1 MDMNPFTHKSLW
13 AIVVG
18 SALLANTGCK
28 KDDEDPVVPDPAPPS
43 NLVTIDQPINAST
56 TWTAGN
62 RYLIKGFV
70 EVELGATLTI
80 EPGTVIFG
88 DKATK
93 GTLIINRGAQLIA
106 EGTAA
111 SPIVFTS
118 HEPAGSRAP
127 GDWGGIILCGR
138 APINLPGGTGVVEGG
153 VEAVFGGTD
162 AADNSGTLRYVRI
175 EFPGIAFQENNEI
188 NGLTLAGVGSG
199 TTIDHIQVSYSGDD
213 SFEWFGGAVGC
224 KRMISF
230 GGLDDDFDMDNG
242 FSGKLQFGLALRD
255 VDQADQSGSNGLEH
269 DNDASGSTATPFT
282 TPIITNVS
290 ILGPLATST
299 GTPNGNYKR
308 SAHLRRNTHTNV
320 YNSVFAGFP
329 TGLLIDGT
337 AAEANATNN
346 DLVFRSSVIA
356 GMTSN
361 FAVASG
367 STWDIATWFAT
378 SGWNNTTYTNSSDLL
393 LAVPLDLT
401 NPDLLPNE
409 GSPLLS
415 GADFTWGPLADG
427 FFEQVPYRGAFGL
440 EDWTSGWAN
449 WDPQNTTY

>member
-1 MDMNPFTHKSLW
+1 MNPFTQKSLW
-13 AIVVG
+13 VLVIG
-18 SALLANTGCK
+18 GALLANTGCK
-28 KDDEDPVVPDPAPPS
+28 KDEDDAIVPDPTPAS
-43 NLVTIDQPINAST
+43 NLITIDQPISAST
-56 TWTAGN
+56 EWTADH

-70 EVELGATLTI
+70 EVEAGATLTI
-80 EPGTVIFG
+80 APGTVIFG
-88 DKATK
+88 DKTTK
-93 GTLIINRGAQLIA
+93 ETLIINRGATINA
-106 EGTAA
+106 AGTAA
-111 SPIVFTS
+111 DPIVFTS
-118 HEPAGSRAP
+118 AEPAGSRAP

-138 APINLPGGTGVVEGG
+138 APVNLPGGTGVVEGG

-162 AADNSGTLRYVRI
+162 AADNSGRLSFVRI
-175 EFPGIAFQENNEI
+175 EFPGIAFQPNNEI

-213 SFEWFGGAVGC
+213 SYEWFGGAVNS
-224 KRMISF
+224 KRVISF

-242 FSGKLQFGLALRD
+242 FSGKLQFGVAVRD
-255 VDQADQSGSNGLEH
+255 ANQADASGSNGLEH
-269 DNDASGSTATPFT
+269 DNDASGSTNSPFT

-299 GTPNGNYKR
+299 STPNDNYKR

-329 TGLLIDGT
+329 TGLLIDGPG
-337 AAEANATNN
+337 AEANATNN

-378 SGWNNTTYTNSSDLL
+378 NGWNNTTYTNNSDLL
-393 LAVPLDLT
+393 LAVPLDL
-401 NPDLLPNE
+401 NSPDLLPNE

-415 GADFTWGPLADG
+415 GADFTWSALADG
-427 FFEQVPYRGAFGL
+427 FFEQVSYRGAFGL

-449 WDPQNTTY
+449 WDPQNTAY

>member
-1 MDMNPFTHKSLW
+1 MNPFTQKSLW
-13 AIVVG
+13 ALVIG
-18 SALLANTGCK
+18 GALLANTGCK
-28 KDDEDPVVPDPAPPS
+28 KDEDDAIVPDPTPAS
-43 NLVTIDQPINAST
+43 NLITIDQPISAST
-56 TWTAGN
+56 EWTADHQ
-62 RYLIKGFV
+62 YLIKGFV
-70 EVELGATLTI
+70 EVEAGVTLTI
-80 EPGTVIFG
+80 APGTVIFG
-88 DKATK
+88 DKTTK
-93 GTLIINRGAQLIA
+93 GTLIINRGATINA
-106 EGTAA
+106 AGTAA

-138 APINLPGGTGVVEGG
+138 APVNLPGGTGVVEGG

-162 AADNSGTLRYVRI
+162 AADNSGRLSFVRI
-175 EFPGIAFQENNEI
+175 EFPGIAFQPNNEI

-213 SFEWFGGAVGC
+213 SYEWFGGAVNS
-224 KRMISF
+224 KRIISF

-242 FSGKLQFGLALRD
+242 FSGKLQFGVAVRD
-255 VDQADQSGSNGLEH
+255 ANQADASGSNGLEH
-269 DNDASGSTATPFT
+269 DNDASGSTNSPFT

-299 GTPNGNYKR
+299 STPNDNYKR

-329 TGLLIDGT
+329 TGLLIDGPG
-337 AAEANATNN
+337 AEANATNN

-378 SGWNNTTYTNSSDLL
+378 NGWNNTTYTNNSDLL
-393 LAVPLDLT
+393 LAVPLDL
-401 NPDLLPNE
+401 NSPDLLPNE

-415 GADFTWGPLADG
+415 GADFTWSALADG
-427 FFEQVPYRGAFGL
+427 FFEQVSYRGAFGL

-449 WDPQNTTY
+449 WDPQNTAY